1 MVAGDVRQGQCQV
14 HHNSLII
21 TENKKHNEQ
30 HLGGVSIVGS
40 HLLLGKN
47 IVAKLFN
54 SPLARV
60 KQLNQFQPL
69 SRRRIWRLFRAS
81 DWDFFSHCTI
91 EIALLMEEAAS
102 LPGPGL

>member
-54 SPLARV
+54 SPLALGETIKSVPAIV
-60 KQLNQFQPL
+60 KTPHL
-69 SRRRIWRLFRAS
+69 
-81 DWDFFSHCTI
+81 
-91 EIALLMEEAAS
+91 EAF
-102 LPGPGL
+102 PRQ